1 MPLYS
6 MVNGVNI
13 HSRVLWTVW
22 ESFNNYCVDANGN
35 DLAETLWKAGSS
47 SQFQCQY
54 ECMKSK
60 KFCSAYEW
68 YRYENGRKCFL
79 MLGNTPATKGHTG
92 APHTDAMC
100 FINPANK
107 PSGKKRMSGSIL
119 SHLSANAA
127 IPLFYRC
134 ASPPP
139 GLRVKVK

>member
-68 YRYENGRKCFL
+68 YENDQACYL
-79 MLGNTPATKGHTG
+79 MLGKTPATKGDTG
-92 APHTDAMC
+92 GQYMDAKC
-100 FINPANK
+100 FINPAHNPTGNTCK
-107 PSGKKRMSGSIL
+107 YPRTHTQKAWFSLG
-119 SHLSANAA
+119 
-127 IPLFYRC
+127 P
-134 ASPPP
+134 
-139 GLRVKVK
+139 